1 MNELEKTLK
10 EKKVASGKS
19 TMSEFLKQDVGIS
32 FPTYYALMSKK
43 HGYSTVTIEKIA
55 KYLNIKSSDVIAL
68 FEKEV
73 PTDSTNPS

>member
-1 MNELEKTLK
+1 
-10 EKKVASGKS
+10 
-19 TMSEFLKQDVGIS
+19 
-32 FPTYYALMSKK
+32 MSKK